1 LSSLATVLLP
11 QVLVVAFR
19 NRRLELPEKL
29 EEAQEI
35 NTGSGTV
42 EVLSQANNL
51 K

>member
-1 LSSLATVLLP
+1 LLL

-35 NTGSGTV
+35 STGAGTI
-42 EVLSQANNL
+42 EVLSRKNNL